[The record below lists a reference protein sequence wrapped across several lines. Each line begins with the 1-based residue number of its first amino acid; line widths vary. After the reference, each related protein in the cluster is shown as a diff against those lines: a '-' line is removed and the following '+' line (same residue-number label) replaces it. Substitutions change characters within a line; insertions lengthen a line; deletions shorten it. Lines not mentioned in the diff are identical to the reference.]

1 MRNFFNKELLIRLI
15 SVLLFVP
22 IVVIPLFYSN
32 YLSVIIYI
40 LFSAIIVLEINRIK
54 LKVNNIYIYNLYT
67 FMTIIS
73 FFMFL
78 ILLIT
83 EKVSDEMLLGI
94 IIIIWLFDTFSYIG
108 GKVIGGIKLIPKI
121 SPGKTYSGFI
131 TGFLMTIILIELLLM
146 ISENNYKL
154 SIIYTFFIIIFSFI
168 GDVFVSLLKRYAN
181 IKDTGNIMPGHGGL
195 LDRFDSFISVFFMV
209 GILNL
214 II

>member
-40 LFSAIIVLEINRIK
+40 LFSTIIVLEINRIK
-54 LKVNNIYIYNLYT
+54 LKANNIYIFNLYT
-67 FMTIIS
+67 FLAIIS

-78 ILLIT
+78 ILLLT
-83 EKVSDEMLLGI
+83 EKVSDEILLGI

-121 SPGKTYSGFI
+121 SPGKTYSGLI
-131 TGFLMTIILIELLLM
+131 TGFLMTIILIELRTTCR
-146 ISENNYKL
+146 SK
-154 SIIYTFFIIIFSFI
+154 
-168 GDVFVSLLKRYAN
+168 
-181 IKDTGNIMPGHGGL
+181 
-195 LDRFDSFISVFFMV
+195 
-209 GILNL
+209 
-214 II
+214 